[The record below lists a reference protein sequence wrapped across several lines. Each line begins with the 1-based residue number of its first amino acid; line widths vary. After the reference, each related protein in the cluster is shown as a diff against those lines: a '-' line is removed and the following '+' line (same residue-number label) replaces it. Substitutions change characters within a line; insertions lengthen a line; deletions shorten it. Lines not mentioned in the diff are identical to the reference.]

1 MSTAADSV
9 WVMSNK
15 TTLNIR
21 GSYYNMTDEYYNPS
35 LLHRRGGPRE
45 LLAEQPLVL
54 VALQQRVRL
63 LRRRST

>member
-35 LLHRRGGPRE
+35 LLLGEDGLEATGQTTPGI
-45 LLAEQPLVL
+45 
-54 VALQQRVRL
+54 
-63 LRRRST
+63 RRSTTAGTSTTRRST